1 MEPKYPT
8 FIHQR
13 NALSRAGKN
22 PHVIRRMPSGW
33 AVMGDDQFLTGY
45 SLLVADPEVDH
56 LTDLDDERRVR
67 FLLDMSLLG
76 EAVFA
81 ATPAYRINYEIL
93 GNSVPALHAHV
104 WPRFADEPKEF
115 RLGPVGRYPRAQRTS
130 MPFSLDAHSG
140 LLASIGTQIDELL
153 TRPPSATRGG

>member
-33 AVMGDDQFLTGY
+33 AVMGDDQFLPGY

-81 ATPAYRINYEIL
+81 ATPAHRINYEIL
-93 GNSVPALHAHV
+93 GNSVPALHATC
-104 WPRFADEPKEF
+104 
-115 RLGPVGRYPRAQRTS
+115 GPGTPTSRNNSASVRCAGIRGFIVRARRSRWTRTVDCS
-130 MPFSLDAHSG
+130 H
-140 LLASIGTQIDELL
+140 
-153 TRPPSATRGG
+153 